1 MEIIKEDIQLTEW
14 ETSLDKLI
22 SSLPI
27 TKYPYIN
34 IDMYAAITK
43 DFSLFAAVKLWESY
57 NEIMTTARYCLR
69 RGSYFNHRV
78 YNEVQKSGIR
88 RYDKQAQYVMN
99 LHELKS
105 AIVWYNSAM
114 DYLLQVIYF
123 GFGFHGNIR
132 SNERY
137 QKEQTIARWNDKNVF
152 YITFENFAA
161 TNTYAKAVFDRYN
174 STFKNKHLKT
184 IRKLANH
191 MKHHGGFDLEE
202 YPKDS
207 HHNIGCTD
215 KYGNM
220 VCYNEITQRP
230 RVSYQKIVEH
240 LIGAHK
246 AIIELGDYIVE
257 QLGLS
262 EIEKPGYVLNMD
274 NPQRLQKFIYKNKA

>member
-14 ETSLDKLI
+14 ETSLDELI

-43 DFSLFAAVKLWESY
+43 DFSLFATVKLWESY

-69 RGSYFNHRV
+69 KGVYFNHKV
-78 YNEVQKSGIR
+78 YSEDTKTGMRTNNK
-88 RYDKQAQYVMN
+88 DAQYAMN

-105 AIVWYNSAM
+105 AIVWCNSAM

-123 GFGFHGNIR
+123 GFGFHGKVGNNDNYIKELKSVR
-132 SNERY
+132 WVGGDFSNNFRELSELN
-137 QKEQTIARWNDKNVF
+137 QDARNLYNAYKD
-152 YITFENFAA
+152 TFD
-161 TNTYAKAVFDRYN
+161 NTDIVAVRG
-174 STFKNKHLKT
+174 
-184 IRKLANH
+184 LANN

-274 NPQRLQKFIYKNKA
+274 NPQRLQKFIYKKDDV

>member
-14 ETSLDKLI
+14 ETSLDELI

-69 RGSYFNHRV
+69 RGSYFNHKV

-123 GFGFHGNIR
+123 GFGFHSQVSNSEDYHEELRCVRWGISSFSKSFREFSKLNQDAR
-132 SNERY
+132 SLYNAYKDAFNNSDIE
-137 QKEQTIARWNDKNVF
+137 
-152 YITFENFAA
+152 
-161 TNTYAKAVFDRYN
+161 AVR
-174 STFKNKHLKT
+174 S
-184 IRKLANH
+184 LANN

-202 YPKDS
+202 YPKNS
-207 HHNIGCTD
+207 HHNVGFTD

-220 VCYNEITQRP
+220 VCYNEITQRTQ
-230 RVSYQKIVEH
+230 VSYKQVIEH

-246 AIIELGDYIVE
+246 AIIKLGDYIIE